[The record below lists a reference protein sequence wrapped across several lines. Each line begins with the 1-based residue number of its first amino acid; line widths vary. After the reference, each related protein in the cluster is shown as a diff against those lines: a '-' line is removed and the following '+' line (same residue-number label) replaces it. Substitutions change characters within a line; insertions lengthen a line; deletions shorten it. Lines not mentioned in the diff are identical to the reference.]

1 MVILHKLHGLNQKE
15 RYNNLPSGINYI
27 YIYSKDQL
35 NDEFSDEEKQE
46 CLSLINSY
54 SWFIIAFHEQK
65 YYLVTCAKSFKG
77 ILLALIDIIDP
88 DTISD
93 SMVWEVK
100 LTDTQ
105 NNPNKIK
112 DEKEEEDYNY
122 NFFTMD
128 DDLDNNSISNNNDSS
143 DNNNLITKVCTP
155 LF

>member
-1 MVILHKLHGLNQKE
+1 MIILHKLHGFNQKE

-54 SWFIIAFHEQK
+54 SWFIIAFREQEC
-65 YYLVTCAKSFKG
+65 YLVTCAKSFKG

-88 DTISD
+88 DTISNT
-93 SMVWEVK
+93 MELEVK
-100 LTDTQ
+100 ITDTQ
-105 NNPNKIK
+105 NKPNKI
-112 DEKEEEDYNY
+112 EEEENYNY
-122 NFFTMD
+122 NFFTID
-128 DDLDNNSISNNNDSS
+128 DDLDNNSIS

>member
-15 RYNNLPSGINYI
+15 RYNNLPSGLNYI

-35 NDEFSDEEKQE
+35 NHAFSNDEKQE

-54 SWFIIAFHEQK
+54 SWFIIAFHEQEC
-65 YYLVTCAKSFKG
+65 YLVTCAKSFKG

-93 SMVWEVK
+93 TMELEVK
-100 LTDTQ
+100 ITDTQ
-105 NNPNKIK
+105 NKPNKI
-112 DEKEEEDYNY
+112 EEEEDYNH
-122 NFFTMD
+122 NFFTMND
-128 DDLDNNSISNNNDSS
+128 DDLDNNSS
-143 DNNNLITKVCTP
+143 DNNDLITKVCTP

>member
-15 RYNNLPSGINYI
+15 RYNNLPSGLNYI

-35 NDEFSDEEKQE
+35 NHAFSDDEKQE

-54 SWFIIAFHEQK
+54 SWFIIAFHEQEF
-65 YYLVTCAKSFKG
+65 YLVTCAKSFKG

-88 DTISD
+88 DTISS

-105 NNPNKIK
+105 NKPNKIK
-112 DEKEEEDYNY
+112 EEGDYNY
-122 NFFTMD
+122 NFFTID
-128 DDLDNNSISNNNDSS
+128 DDLDNNSISDNNNSL

>member
-1 MVILHKLHGLNQKE
+1 MIVLHKLHGLNQKE

-35 NDEFSDEEKQE
+35 NNEFSDEEKQE

-54 SWFIIAFHEQK
+54 SWFIIALHEENF
-65 YYLVTCAKSFKG
+65 YLVTCAKSFKG
-77 ILLALIDIIDP
+77 ILLALEDIIDP

-93 SMVWEVK
+93 TMVWEVK
-100 LTDTQ
+100 INTQ
-105 NNPNKIK
+105 NKPNKIK
-112 DEKEEEDYNY
+112 EEKEEEDYNY

>member
-1 MVILHKLHGLNQKE
+1 MIILHKLHGLNQKE

-35 NDEFSDEEKQE
+35 NNEFSDEEKQE

-54 SWFIIAFHEQK
+54 SWFIIALHEQDF
-65 YYLVTCAKSFKG
+65 YLVTCAKSFKG
-77 ILLALIDIIDP
+77 ILLALEDIIDP

-93 SMVWEVK
+93 TMVWEVK
-100 LTDTQ
+100 INTQ
-105 NNPNKIK
+105 NKPNKIK
-112 DEKEEEDYNY
+112 EEKEEEDYNY

>member
-1 MVILHKLHGLNQKE
+1 MAILHKLYGLNQKE
-15 RYNNLPSGINYI
+15 RYNNLPSGLNYI

-93 SMVWEVK
+93 TMELEVEI
-100 LTDTQ
+100 TDTQ
-105 NNPNKIK
+105 NKPNKI
-112 DEKEEEDYNY
+112 EEEEDYNH
-122 NFFTMD
+122 NFFTMND
-128 DDLDNNSISNNNDSS
+128 DDLDNNSILDNNNSS
-143 DNNNLITKVCTP
+143 DNNDLITKVCTT

>member
-1 MVILHKLHGLNQKE
+1 MIVLHKLHGLNQKE

-35 NDEFSDEEKQE
+35 NNKFSNEEKQE

-54 SWFIIAFHEQK
+54 SWFIIAFHEQEF
-65 YYLVTCAKSFKG
+65 YLVTCAKSFKG

-93 SMVWEVK
+93 SMVWKVK
-100 LTDTQ
+100 ITDTQ
-105 NNPNKIK
+105 NKPNKI
-112 DEKEEEDYNY
+112 EEEKDYNH
-122 NFFTMD
+122 NFFPMNE
-128 DDLDNNSISNNNDSS
+128 DDLDNNSISDNNNSS

>member
-54 SWFIIAFHEQK
+54 SWFIIAFHEQE

-93 SMVWEVK
+93 TMELEVK
-100 LTDTQ
+100 ITDTQ
-105 NNPNKIK
+105 NKPNKI
-112 DEKEEEDYNY
+112 EEEEDYNH
-122 NFFTMD
+122 NFFTMND
-128 DDLDNNSISNNNDSS
+128 DDLDNNSS
-143 DNNNLITKVCTP
+143 DNNDLITKVCTP

>member
-15 RYNNLPSGINYI
+15 RYNNLPSGLNYI

-35 NDEFSDEEKQE
+35 NNAFSEDEKQE

-54 SWFIIAFHEQK
+54 SWFIIASHEQEF
-65 YYLVTCAKSFKG
+65 YLVTCAKSFKG
-77 ILLALIDIIDP
+77 ILLALEDIIDP
-88 DTISD
+88 DTILD
-93 SMVWEVK
+93 TMI
-100 LTDTQ
+100 LTTIS
-105 NNPNKIK
+105 NKPNKI
-112 DEKEEEDYNY
+112 KEEEDYNY

-128 DDLDNNSISNNNDSS
+128 DDLDNNSISDNNNFS

>member
-15 RYNNLPSGINYI
+15 RYNNLPSGLNYI

-35 NDEFSDEEKQE
+35 NQAFSDDEKQE

-54 SWFIIAFHEQK
+54 SWFIIAFHKQEF
-65 YYLVTCAKSFKG
+65 YLVTCAKSFKG

-88 DTISD
+88 DTISN
-93 SMVWEVK
+93 SKVWEVK

-105 NNPNKIK
+105 NKPNKIK
-112 DEKEEEDYNY
+112 EEEEDYDY
-122 NFFTMD
+122 NFFTID
-128 DDLDNNSISNNNDSS
+128 DDLDNNSISDNNNSS

>member
-27 YIYSKDQL
+27 YIYSQDQL

-105 NNPNKIK
+105 NKPNKI
-112 DEKEEEDYNY
+112 EEEEEDYNH
-122 NFFTMD
+122 NFFTMND
-128 DDLDNNSISNNNDSS
+128 DDLDNNSS
-143 DNNNLITKVCTP
+143 DNNDLITKVCTP